1 MEYRGHFSIGQKEN
15 FHYNYS
21 VTQKRSIFACVLVF
35 VIILLLNGFMRFSA
49 GRAENFGGGLLQALP
64 MAAVGGVALYLFNVL
79 MIYVRIRTMYKKNLM
94 QPFHQDVLIDGVG
107 LHATSERGTMDLP
120 WANIGTVQELGNL
133 FLFFVSNTN
142 AYVIPKKQM
151 KDPAA
156 ETATI
161 RAILREHMDASKL
174 KLLG

>member
-49 GRAENFGGGLLQALP
+49 GRAANFGGGLLQALP
-64 MAAVGGVALYLFNVL
+64 MAAVGGVALYLFNVI

-94 QPFHQDVLIDGVG
+94 QPFH
-107 LHATSERGTMDLP
+107 
-120 WANIGTVQELGNL
+120 
-133 FLFFVSNTN
+133 
-142 AYVIPKKQM
+142 
-151 KDPAA
+151 
-156 ETATI
+156 
-161 RAILREHMDASKL
+161 
-174 KLLG
+174 